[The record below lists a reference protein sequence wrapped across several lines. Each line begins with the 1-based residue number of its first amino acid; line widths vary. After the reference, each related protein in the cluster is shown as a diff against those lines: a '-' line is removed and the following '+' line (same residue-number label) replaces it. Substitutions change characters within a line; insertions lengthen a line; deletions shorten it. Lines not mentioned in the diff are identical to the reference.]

1 MIKATSPSLHLQVSV
16 LVIIL
21 LTIPITYFVISYIY
35 LVWWHNKIFLWNVLI
50 HENGRL
56 TLLGS
61 LFYFD
66 HFVACVPA
74 IVVFALCTA
83 GGVALAGHA
92 PSGINLHRT
101 AFVAIFLLV
110 GAALMVFVAFIASV
124 HTVGWQRT
132 MDYAFQWVE
141 RDGIVS
147 KGGNWNQLQ
156 LSNLPILLGTIGLS
170 SAFVMFGKESGSK
183 GSGPLTALALLC
195 IGVAAAL
202 CIVISAFSWGG
213 WKSFLNPR
221 WLAHSLREIAT
232 YPLTGIPI
240 ALSGVLLVEY
250 YLSGLHTWAVE
261 PRSLSLILIGT
272 GIGIAIGEVILI
284 KDVNVLAIAQKP
296 SFAVNGLSIS
306 YLLCSHVFE
315 HFLDFILIGPLAGGI
330 YALVRWLA
338 LLKLGAS

>member
-1 MIKATSPSLHLQVSV
+1 MIKAISPPLHLHVSV
-16 LVIIL
+16 LVITL
-21 LTIPITYFVISYIY
+21 LALPITYFMISYGY
-35 LVWWHNKIFLWNVLI
+35 LAWWHHKIFLWNVMI

-74 IVVFALCTA
+74 TTVFALCAA
-83 GGVALAGHA
+83 GGVALAGQA

-110 GAALMVFVAFIASV
+110 SAALLVLVTFVASTY
-124 HTVGWQRT
+124 TVGWQRT
-132 MDYAFQWVE
+132 MDYAFQWIE
-141 RDGIVS
+141 RDGIMS

-156 LSNLPILLGTIGLS
+156 LSNLPIILGTIGLS
-170 SAFVMFGKESGSK
+170 RALVMFDKESGSN
-183 GSGPLTALALLC
+183 GSSALVALALAC

-202 CIVISAFSWGG
+202 CVGISAFNWGG

-221 WLAHSLREIAT
+221 WLAHSVREIAT
-232 YPLTGIPI
+232 YPLTGIPV
-240 ALSGVLLVEY
+240 ALSSILLVEY
-250 YLSGLHTWAVE
+250 YLSGLHTWTVE

-272 GIGIAIGEVILI
+272 GIGIAIGEVILL
-284 KDVNVLAIAQKP
+284 KDIDVLAIAQKP

-315 HFLDFILIGPLAGGI
+315 HFLDFILISPLAGGI
-330 YALVRWLA
+330 YALVRLLA
-338 LLKLGAS
+338 LKN